1 MSTIQRNLTGFS
13 LGIVRRFRNAP
24 NLNIPT
30 IHQEISVVALF
41 KWQARLVFMGYSMLM
56 QPVINSQFIGRSD
69 KVPIIARKADT
80 AVKSTKSDRNI
91 KLFAQLSNRPGAYT
105 VLCSNL
111 VKRQAVFKI
120 HLTKFLLS
128 WQNDLYAFT
137 ARFPYSRTANLMPSQ
152 PVGNGGLI
160 DTVHLANLIVT
171 TMFYMDKV
179 FQFFFS
185 RFYHATVEQA
195 AISSTAGDIVEPQP
209 AKDFSLTHAVLTSN
223 LARSKAL
230 SDIEAVHSFIIRTT
244 MRCRGKGTLWQ
255 SLDAIPLEQMAY
267 DRLINF
273 KAFCNLLLSQS
284 LSFIEVSK
292 CFFIKLWSIVT
303 LIRAIAGQG
312 YCRGFAVKRFTATL
326 ANDRYKGRLTV
337 SRSFGSS
344 VGTIAIEQGKLNGVI
359 QWGHSLLSLLL
370 RFTGLGIDRVSST
383 VYAVSIFPHYTTS
396 RANGLL
402 FPVQIARVFQ

>member
-1 MSTIQRNLTGFS
+1 
-13 LGIVRRFRNAP
+13 
-24 NLNIPT
+24 
-30 IHQEISVVALF
+30 
-41 KWQARLVFMGYSMLM
+41 MGYVMFI
-56 QPVINSQFIGRSD
+56 QPVINLLFIGRAN
-69 KVPIIARKADT
+69 KMPIIAE
-80 AVKSTKSDRNI
+80 KSDSTI
-91 KLFAQLSNRPGAYT
+91 KAIGPQRDAELFAQIFDRRLTNIVHGG
-105 VLCSNL
+105 NL
-111 VKRQAVFKI
+111 GKGHTLFNV
-120 HLTKFLLS
+120 HLMKFFLR
-128 WQNDLYAFT
+128 WINEQYAFT
-137 ARFPYSRTANLMPSQ
+137 SSFPYCRALNVMPFQPMLNGCKANAVHFTYLSITAMLFMNE
-152 PVGNGGLI
+152 
-160 DTVHLANLIVT
+160 A
-171 TMFYMDKV
+171 Y
-179 FQFFFS
+179 QFFFG
-185 RFYHATVEQA
+185 RFLDATVKQSA
-195 AISSTAGDIVEPQP
+195 TGSPTRDIVELQP
-209 AKDFSLTHAVLTSN
+209 TKDFSLTHAKHLSN
-223 LARSKAL
+223 VTCSKSL
-230 SDIEAVHSFIIRTT
+230 SFIEAVNGFIIRAA